1 MLTTREAIQKLLD
14 NIRLG
19 IIQDQEDKK
28 IRASGESAKSLKS
41 KTKEVSGNITGTLT
55 GAGYFYFQEYGRSPG
70 KMPPVQSIKDWIE
83 AKGMARGAMNLSDNR
98 KGKIL
103 RNDKA
108 VESLAW
114 AIAIKI
120 KKSGTKAKRNESPR
134 LAVLDI
140 IEAEMDASRDEIR
153 KAMFYQFKTN
163 TTKILKTSFE

>member
-70 KMPPVQSIKDWIE
+70 TLPPVDAIKKWIK
-83 AKGMARGAMNLSDNR
+83 AKGIQPKD
-98 KGKIL
+98 GKV
-103 RNDKA
+103 D
-108 VESLAW
+108 SLAW
-114 AIAIKI
+114 AIAMKI

-140 IEAEMDASRDEIR
+140 IEAEMEASRDEIR
-153 KAMFYQFKTN
+153 KAMFDQFKTD